1 MNAVELLRLIK
12 TQGFDVKLQE
22 QVISL
27 ADAELAYRFA
37 HDLLEADLERL
48 ELVIVAAQIPRIAYE
63 FALIKAA
70 RGGNIKKLQDMIIHS
85 ADGGLMLLF
94 AADVEGADIELFE
107 EAIRCHPEAK
117 FSQLFEA
124 EMRQKGFY

>member
-1 MNAVELLRLIK
+1 LLRLIK

-37 HDLLEADLERL
+37 HDLLEADLDRL
-48 ELVIVAAQIPRIAYE
+48 ELVILTAKMPRIAYE

-70 RGGNIKKLQDMIIHS
+70 RGGNIEKLQDMIIRS

-107 EAIRCHPEAK
+107 EAIRYHPEAK